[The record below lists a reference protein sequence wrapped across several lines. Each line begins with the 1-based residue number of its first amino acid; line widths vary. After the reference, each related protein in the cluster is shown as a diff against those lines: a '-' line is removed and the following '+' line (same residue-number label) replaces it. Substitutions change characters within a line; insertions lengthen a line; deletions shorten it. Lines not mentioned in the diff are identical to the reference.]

1 MSQEAALD
9 VGRARRQGVDTT
21 AVRTGVRTPRRRPRR
36 LLANVVGVGV
46 FFVMVFP
53 TYWMVATALKTN
65 ADIFATTPKFVPTHP
80 TLSNFGRA
88 MDKPYFWDAVRN
100 SLVIGVSAVIASL
113 IIGFLAALA
122 IARFRFY
129 GRRAFLIMIIVVQM
143 IPANALFIPLYL
155 LLNRVQLTDKL
166 LGAAITYLALTLPF
180 TVWLLRGFV
189 SGIPVELEEAA
200 QVDGCS
206 RMGAFFRIIL
216 PLVAPGLVATSIFAF
231 IQAWN
236 EFLLANVLL
245 TSEQKRTISLWLF
258 NFVTLR
264 GTDWTGLMAGS
275 TLVALPVVVFFM
287 ILHRRIASGLV
298 AGAVK
303 G

>member
-1 MSQEAALD
+1 
-9 VGRARRQGVDTT
+9 
-21 AVRTGVRTPRRRPRR
+21 
-36 LLANVVGVGV
+36 
-46 FFVMVFP
+46 
-53 TYWMVATALKTN
+53 
-65 ADIFATTPKFVPTHP
+65 
-80 TLSNFGRA
+80 
-88 MDKPYFWDAVRN
+88 
-100 SLVIGVSAVIASL
+100 
-113 IIGFLAALA
+113 
-122 IARFRFY
+122 
-129 GRRAFLIMIIVVQM
+129 MIIVVQM
-143 IPANALFIPLYL
+143 IPANSLFIPLYL
-155 LLNRVQLTDKL
+155 LLNKVQLTDKL

-275 TLVALPVVVFFM
+275 TLVALPVVVFFI

>member
-9 VGRARRQGVDTT
+9 VGRTRRREVDAA

-36 LLANVVGVGV
+36 LLANLVGIGV
-46 FFVMVFP
+46 FLVMVFP

-65 ADIFATTPKFVPTHP
+65 AEIFSTTPKFVPTHP

-88 MDKPYFWDAVRN
+88 MDKPYFWDSLRN
-100 SLVIGVSAVIASL
+100 SLVIGASAVIASL
-113 IIGFLAALA
+113 VIGFLAALA

-129 GRRAFLIMIIVVQM
+129 GRRAFLVMIIVVQM
-143 IPANALFIPLYL
+143 IPANSLFIPLYL
-155 LLNRVQLTDKL
+155 LLNKAELTDKL
-166 LGAAITYLALTLPF
+166 LGAALTYLALTLPF

-189 SGIPVELEEAA
+189 AGIPVELEEAA

-245 TSEQKRTISLWLF
+245 TSEQNRTVSLWLF
-258 NFVTLR
+258 NFITLR

-275 TLVALPVVVFFM
+275 TLVALPVVIFFM
-287 ILHRRIASGLV
+287 VLHRRIASGLV

>member
-1 MSQEAALD
+1 
-9 VGRARRQGVDTT
+9 
-21 AVRTGVRTPRRRPRR
+21 
-36 LLANVVGVGV
+36 
-46 FFVMVFP
+46 
-53 TYWMVATALKTN
+53 
-65 ADIFATTPKFVPTHP
+65 
-80 TLSNFGRA
+80 

-129 GRRAFLIMIIVVQM
+129 GRRAFLVTIIVVQM
-143 IPANALFIPLYL
+143 IPANSLFIPLYL
-155 LLNRVQLTDKL
+155 LLNKVGLTDKL

-180 TVWLLRGFV
+180 TVWLLRGFIA
-189 SGIPVELEEAA
+189 GIPVELEEAA

-275 TLVALPVVVFFM
+275 TLVALPVVIFFM